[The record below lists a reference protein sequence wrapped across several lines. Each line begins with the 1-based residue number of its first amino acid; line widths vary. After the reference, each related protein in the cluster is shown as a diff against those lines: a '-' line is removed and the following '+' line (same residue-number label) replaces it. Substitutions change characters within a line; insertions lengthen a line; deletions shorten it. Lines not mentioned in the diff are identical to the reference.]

1 MHSLS
6 ILSSNWL
13 KKINSSDADII
24 HLHWIQGEMI
34 SIDEISKIEKPV
46 VWSFLDMWPFSGT
59 EHYTYNRFVDGYSFN
74 NVSENEFKFFDINR
88 WRWRHKVEVFKKPF
102 QIISPSNW
110 MTNCIKKVT

>member
-1 MHSLS
+1 MGCILLS
-6 ILSSNWL
+6 ILSSNWF

-59 EHYTYNRFVDGYSFN
+59 EHYTYNNRFVDGYSFN

-88 WRWRHKVEVFKKPF
+88 WRWRRKLEVFKKTFSNNFPF
-102 QIISPSNW
+102 
-110 MTNCIKKVT
+110 